1 MKKFLAFSVV
11 AVVVALGGPLLVRA
25 VTVNVNTS
33 NDVSVV
39 SCEQVGSDIRIRR
52 SASESSSVLTS
63 ACRDAGHGLRQYTV
77 SCISN
82 TKYRVSWTD
91 CSTPTPQ
98 TPTDTQGPSVSLS
111 ANAVAN
117 SINGSWYKYTVTV
130 SAQDATSNIKGIEVI
145 IKGPDNQ
152 VVQSWWIDGRN
163 VASNGSFGVKS
174 VTRTVTRSWL
184 QTNKQYT
191 ITAKAYDTAGNST
204 TSAVAAV
211 YLSGDTVAPTIGID
225 VTYNAQWYPGNKA
238 KRMVPTLVARAND
251 NQRVSKI
258 TIYYNNT
265 GLGEGY
271 SELRTCNVSGA
282 NVVCSHGFSD
292 MTRGNFYAVAWDEAG
307 NSVSSYKVAF

>member
-1 MKKFLAFSVV
+1 MKKILAFGVA

-33 NDVSVV
+33 NDVSVA

-52 SASESSSVLTS
+52 SSGEQSSILTS
-63 ACRDAGHGLRQYTV
+63 ACRDAGYGLRQYAV
-77 SCISN
+77 SCISS

-98 TPTDTQGPSVSLS
+98 PPADTQGPSVTVS

-117 SINGSWYKYTVTV
+117 SINNGWYKYQVTV
-130 SAQDATSNIKGIEVI
+130 SAQDVASNIKGVEVAV
-145 IKGPDNQ
+145 KGPDNQ
-152 VVQSWWIDGRN
+152 VVQSWWVDGRN
-163 VASNGSFGVKS
+163 VASNGSFGAKS
-174 VTRTVTRSWL
+174 ITRTVTRSWL

-191 ITAKAYDTAGNST
+191 VTAKAYDAEGNST
-204 TSAVAAV
+204 TSAAASV
-211 YLSGDTVAPTIGID
+211 YLSGDNVAPTIGID
-225 VTYNAQWYPGNKA
+225 VTYNAQWYPGNNA

-258 TIYYNNT
+258 TIYYNNS

-271 SELRTCNVSGA
+271 SELRTCSVSGTNA
-282 NVVCSHGFSD
+282 ACSYSFGD
-292 MTRGNFYAVAWDEAG
+292 MTRGNFYATAWDEAG
-307 NSVSSYKVAF
+307 NAVSSYKIAF